1 MSLDSTVPLTADE
14 EVTLRRVAYGQSEE
28 RALRRDDLVRLRSL
42 RLIENGKHGPQLT
55 AAGKER
61 FESLPKPARL
71 GTSGDHEALMKAID
85 QRTPMRRR

>member
-1 MSLDSTVPLTADE
+1 MSLTSTVPLTADE

-28 RALRRDDLVRLRSL
+28 RTLRQDDLARLRSL
-42 RLIENGKHGPQLT
+42 RLIEAGKDGPQLT

-71 GTSGDHEALMKAID
+71 GTSGHYEQLMQAID
-85 QRTPMRRR
+85 RQMPIKRR